1 MPRFLEGQQWLSA
14 MTLEGIKDIVF
25 FNGMSIIQQSNGLK
39 KNMRNF
45 KSEKNGFFYRK
56 IFFKIWKKPSWC
68 EWRSKLLLG
77 HPLSLKLWTTCSK
90 GPPNLS
96 QTSPWP
102 GKKKHQ
108 LSPMFGI
115 PKLGIW
121 LAFQL
126 LVLHCFWIPF
136 FFDIGFVWTL
146 VYQQMWWI
154 NGISHSIP
162 IRIFMAIQQKH
173 MYPLVNYRNYGKS
186 PFLMANPL

>member
-1 MPRFLEGQQWLSA
+1 MGWISSNSQTDWRKIW
-14 MTLEGIKDIVF
+14 GIL
-25 FNGMSIIQQSNGLK
+25 NLK
-39 KNMRNF
+39 KTDF
-45 KSEKNGFFYRK
+45 FTEKYSLKSEKNLHDVSGEANYFSVIHYRSSFGPPAARDLQIYRK
-56 IFFKIWKKPSWC
+56 HH
-68 EWRSKLLLG
+68 RG
-77 HPLSLKLWTTCSK
+77 
-90 GPPNLS
+90 
-96 QTSPWP
+96 Q

-186 PFLMANPL
+186 PFLMGKSTINGHFP